1 MPLINPNLSFL
12 SKQLRHKERSELFSA
27 YQKKQISYEQYQ
39 AECQTRGI
47 KSGLLLEGSSR
58 SGKTTAAIDFQVMLT
73 STFETNATI
82 NVIRDTYNSFKTTL
96 YDDYAKRLSDF
107 GIVDNPFLRK
117 QEISTFK
124 LFGNRVNFLGA
135 DGDLSKFMG
144 AGSDYVYFNEVLD
157 IPKEVF
163 DQATMRCRK
172 FWFADFNPK
181 YADHYIFNS
190 VMPRS
195 DVGYLKT
202 TYHNNP
208 FISPNERSKIESY
221 QPIAASRIA
230 KAFGAKSDQVNEV
243 VNAVNLAKAYDT
255 KANTKGFDRADLSE
269 LERCKYNEAT
279 GTADAYNWSVYGEGE
294 RRAPEGL
301 IFPNVVWV
309 QNFPA
314 NIEKIYWGLDFGYT
328 TSPSA
333 LVKVGVMGN
342 NIYLQKMFYQPTP
355 SPNELM
361 PLLKQNL
368 PSQGETV
375 WADPSGDDGGR
386 GMIAACRREGFRVL
400 AANTYPGSRKFGNSA
415 LLKYRIHIVD
425 CPEWRKEQSGYTK
438 ARARVNGIWVTTDDP
453 IDGNDHL
460 WDATRM
466 TVLGNRL

>member
-202 TYHNNP
+202 TYW
-208 FISPNERSKIESY
+208 FGFKIS
-221 QPIAASRIA
+221 
-230 KAFGAKSDQVNEV
+230 
-243 VNAVNLAKAYDT
+243 
-255 KANTKGFDRADLSE
+255 
-269 LERCKYNEAT
+269 
-279 GTADAYNWSVYGEGE
+279 
-294 RRAPEGL
+294 
-301 IFPNVVWV
+301 
-309 QNFPA
+309 
-314 NIEKIYWGLDFGYT
+314 
-328 TSPSA
+328 
-333 LVKVGVMGN
+333 
-342 NIYLQKMFYQPTP
+342 QPT
-355 SPNELM
+355 
-361 PLLKQNL
+361 
-368 PSQGETV
+368 
-375 WADPSGDDGGR
+375 
-386 GMIAACRREGFRVL
+386 
-400 AANTYPGSRKFGNSA
+400 SRKSTGA
-415 LLKYRIHIVD
+415 WILDTLQV
-425 CPEWRKEQSGYTK
+425 
-438 ARARVNGIWVTTDDP
+438 
-453 IDGNDHL
+453 
-460 WDATRM
+460 
-466 TVLGNRL
+466 RLP